1 MLYIER
7 IEQEYERR
15 QIGMPEGMNNFEK
28 FCMGFLITC
37 IGLVWLFYLIFTN
50 PDEFFEIISSII
62 TIFGV
67 IIMFYEDEKIW
78 REKE

>member
-1 MLYIER
+1 
-7 IEQEYERR
+7 
-15 QIGMPEGMNNFEK
+15 MNNFDK
-28 FCMGFLITC
+28 FSMGFLITC
-37 IGLVWLFYLIFTN
+37 IGLVWLFYHIFTS

-78 REKE
+78 RAEE